1 VSTALAVAAV
11 TRVLSSVID
20 QAIQNAGANAILGT
34 PPYLTTKSP
43 DQLEVGTGEAAQ
55 LSLFLYH
62 VTTNQGWSEVGL
74 PTRNSAGAPVDRPPL
89 ALDLHYLLIAYG
101 DSEYIPQV
109 LLGLGMQA
117 LHETPFLYRQQITSV
132 FTPPPPLVPLDAA
145 LATAGLDGQVEMVKI
160 TPEPLSTEDL
170 SKLWTAFGGKFRP
183 SAGYAATV
191 VLIES
196 NTPVQPGLP
205 VQTANVTT
213 LQLRQPNITG
223 VTPTFVPWATAL
235 SLTLVGTNL
244 TGPGVM
250 VVFDNNPTA
259 PQTPTS
265 IGPPIRTPIGL
276 AGITV
281 TVPVPLL
288 PAGINTLRVVQQVAV
303 GAPPPKNVVE
313 SNVSLFYLQPVI
325 RQGTTPP
332 NDDLITAG
340 AVDNTVTPPVTPVT
354 VQLDPALQI
363 SQQVQLLLNEL
374 DPPAGDAPLSFTF
387 DATAAQIGTN
397 TVTFSTFGTRS
408 GPYLVR
414 VRVDGAESLLRTD
427 PGTGAF
433 AHPVVTL

>member
-1 VSTALAVAAV
+1 MSTALAVAAV

-20 QAIQNAGANAILGT
+20 QAIQNFGANAILGT

-74 PTRNSAGAPVDRPPL
+74 PSRNSAGVPVDRPPL

-196 NTPVQPGLP
+196 TTPVQPGLP

-213 LQLRQPNITG
+213 LQLRQPNITA
-223 VTPTFVPWATAL
+223 VTPTFVPWATSL
-235 SLTLVGTNL
+235 SLTLSGTNL
-244 TGPGVM
+244 TGPGVV

-259 PQTPTS
+259 PQTPTPA
-265 IGPPIRTPIGL
+265 GP
-276 AGITV
+276 AGSTV
-281 TVPVPLL
+281 AVPPL

-332 NDDLITAG
+332 NDDLITTG
-340 AVDNTVTPPVTPVT
+340 TVDNSVTPAVTPVT
-354 VQLDPALQI
+354 VQLDPALQS

-374 DPPAGDAPLSFTF
+374 DPPAGGSPLSFTF
-387 DATAAQIGTN
+387 DATPAQIGTN

-427 PGTGAF
+427 PGTGAY

>member
-1 VSTALAVAAV
+1 VSSALAVAAV

-20 QAIQNAGANAILGT
+20 QAIQAAGASAILGT

-43 DQLEVGTGEAAQ
+43 DQLEVGAGEAAQ

-74 PTRNSAGAPVDRPPL
+74 PSRNSTGVPVDRPPL

-101 DSEYIPQV
+101 DSEYVPQV

-117 LHETPFLYRQQITSV
+117 LHETPFLYRQQITNV

-145 LATAGLDGQVEMVKI
+145 LATAGLDGQVEMVKV

-196 NTPVQPGLP
+196 KSPIEAAPP
-205 VQTANVTT
+205 VQTANVTA
-213 LQLRQPNITG
+213 LQLRQPNITA
-223 VTPTFVPWATAL
+223 VTPTFVPWAPAL
-235 SLTLVGTNL
+235 SLTLTGTNL
-244 TGPGVM
+244 TGPGVV

-259 PQTPTS
+259 PQTPAPNGKGGST
-265 IGPPIRTPIGL
+265 L
-276 AGITV
+276 
-281 TVPVPLL
+281 TVPAL

-303 GAPPPKNVVE
+303 GAPPAKNVVE
-313 SNVSLFYLQPVI
+313 SNVALFYLQPVI
-325 RQGTTPP
+325 RQGPTPP
-332 NDDLITAG
+332 NDDLIAPG
-340 AVDNTVTPPVTPVT
+340 PVDNTVTPPVTPVT
-354 VQLDPALQI
+354 VQLDPVMQS

-374 DPPAGDAPLSFTF
+374 SPPAGQPPLSFTF
-387 DATAAQIGTN
+387 DAGPTQISSN
-397 TVTFSTFGTRS
+397 SVTFSTFGTRA

-414 VRVDGAESLLRTD
+414 VRVDGAESVLRTD
-427 PGTGAF
+427 SGTGNY